1 MLETEKEVEDFD
13 KGVTKGDMGQ
23 FAKRAKLFMKN
34 INNKIGDRD
43 NFFIITNHAYQ
54 NQDVTNGEGVCIP
67 SGGKGIIFIP
77 SISVY
82 LSKLKLKE
90 GKDIVGVRITAE
102 TSKSR
107 FTQLGRKV
115 QLEVPYDRGI
125 DPLDGL
131 LDLAEEA
138 DIVKRSGGWYS
149 YEMNGETQ
157 KFQKS
162 SFKDHYMNLF
172 DFDTET
178 EIIETDED

>member
-1 MLETEKEVEDFD
+1 M
-13 KGVTKGDMGQ
+13 
-23 FAKRAKLFMKN
+23 
-34 INNKIGDRD
+34 
-43 NFFIITNHAYQ
+43 
-54 NQDVTNGEGVCIP
+54 
-67 SGGKGIIFIP
+67 
-77 SISVY
+77 
-82 LSKLKLKE
+82 
-90 GKDIVGVRITAE
+90 
-102 TSKSR
+102 
-107 FTQLGRKV
+107 